1 MSLTIEVLTERVAV
15 LEKQIALLMSDK
27 AASDITQTTSNT
39 TSKST
44 KTTKKSKSDSDDK
57 PKKKRTSGYILFSN
71 AHRDEVKESF
81 ASDSD
86 KPKNTEIMKKL
97 ALMWKQLDDAQREQW
112 NLKAKEIKSEEEDD
126 DDEDHD

>member
-1 MSLTIEVLTERVAV
+1 MSLTIEVLAERVAV

-27 AASDITQTTSNT
+27 AASDITQTTT

-44 KTTKKSKSDSDDK
+44 PKTTKKSKSDSDDK

-97 ALMWKQLDDAQREQW
+97 ALMWKQLDEAQREQW
-112 NLKAKEIKSEEEDD
+112 NLKAKEIKSEDDD
-126 DDEDHD
+126 DDEHD